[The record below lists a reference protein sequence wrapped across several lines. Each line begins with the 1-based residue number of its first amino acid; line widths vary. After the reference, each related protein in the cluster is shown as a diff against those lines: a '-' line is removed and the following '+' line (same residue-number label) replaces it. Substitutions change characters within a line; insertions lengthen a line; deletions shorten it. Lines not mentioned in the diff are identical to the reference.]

1 MADHF
6 KRKRADYAQVFM
18 VDPVREPND
27 APVDGTGLVKADI
40 DFRIVRM
47 EDGVSIIDENVD
59 AVITTNPLRI
69 NWKAAVNELDVPGG
83 EYGVSLLIRF
93 ATGEER
99 FPVTGFI
106 PLIISDN
113 AENLPT

>member
-6 KRKRADYAQVFM
+6 KRKRADTAQPFTIDV
-18 VDPVREPND
+18 VREPND
-27 APVDGTGLVKADI
+27 DVVNFPGALVGDI

-59 AVITTNPLRI
+59 NVVTQSPLQI
-69 NWKAAVNELDVPGG
+69 NWKATGSELDIPGG
-83 EYGVSLLIRF
+83 EYGVSLLVRF

-113 AENLPT
+113 SENLPT